1 LENWGLEIIESEG
14 ATGIASV
21 CTILVMFFIYSLS
34 RNASMK
40 WSEYSP

>member
-14 ATGIASV
+14 ATGIARV
-21 CTILVMFFIYSLS
+21 CTILLLLFFTLS
-34 RNASMK
+34 RNASVK